1 MQRKTIDLS
10 KNRLFWKIKNRLFWK
25 IKNSSES
32 VVCWL
37 EFLFHCFC
45 VGKSKLEGQ
54 RNRIDGKNSVAEN
67 ILEKEERNN

>member
-1 MQRKTIDLS
+1 MLRKIIDLS
-10 KNRLFWKIKNRLFWK
+10 KNRLFWN

-45 VGKSKLEGQ
+45 VGKSKLEG
-54 RNRIDGKNSVAEN
+54 RGNRIEGKNSVAEN